1 MEIISQH
8 AKKIMEE
15 CKERA
20 EDMGLRFES
29 ETLEYIVTNREFL
42 ELSPKVMI
50 PTLYDYWVND
60 VEVLKENAKYKL
72 QPSNPYETV
81 INSRPAISFYNDNN
95 PDWLNIMIFYH
106 VLGHIDFF
114 QNNRLFEH
122 TWKDDFVGQALA
134 DKRLINQLR
143 SRNGRWVDYAIEFS
157 RNMDNITG
165 YFDTIAKINYDG
177 SKDPAPKIEYYF
189 STFLQDIEKVS
200 QHDFFTEI
208 ERYND
213 LIEGVGENVGES
225 VFFGE
230 IRKKYPEFEAM
241 FEKYVNK
248 QKSQNEVVDLMTFV
262 RDHSPFL
269 RKEENKWMKEIMT
282 IIRNTG
288 IYFEPQRRTKI
299 INEGW
304 ASYWHDRLFRA
315 DERIKGHEIAY
326 AKINAMV
333 TSINPV
339 GLNPYAIGLRLLE
352 HVIDLA
358 NKGKLEYNFQKL
370 MDIEGRKNF
379 DNQSNKGNEALFA
392 LRTHFSDF
400 TLINTF
406 TSQDFVDEHN
416 LFVVGKRVNQERKT
430 YEYYVKSR
438 KGEDYKKMLIDSLYH
453 PPVIRP
459 IPDKSSDENLYLE
472 HEFEGK
478 QLIQDFIPNTMLG
491 ISYMWGGQVQ
501 LKTTEI
507 HRRNPEANGEPP
519 VFEYRPVL
527 YTMKG
532 KQVSK
537 KNL

>member
-1 MEIISQH
+1 
-8 AKKIMEE
+8 MEE
-15 CKERA
+15 CKQRA
-20 EDMGLRFES
+20 EEVGLRFES

-42 ELSPKVMI
+42 HLSPKVMI
-50 PTLYDYWVND
+50 PTLYDYWVSD
-60 VEVLKENAKYKL
+60 VEVLKENAKYKI

-114 QNNRLFEH
+114 QNNRMFEH
-122 TWKDDFVGQALA
+122 TWSDDFVGQALA

-143 SRNGRWVDYAIEFS
+143 SRHGRWVDYAIEFS
-157 RNMDNITG
+157 RNMDNMTG
-165 YFDTIAKINYDG
+165 YFETLAKMNYDG
-177 SKDPAPKIEYYF
+177 EKDPSPRIEYYF
-189 STFLQDIEKVS
+189 STFLQDIGQVS
-200 QHDFFTEI
+200 QHDFFNEI

-213 LIEGVGENVGES
+213 LIEQVGENVAES
-225 VFFGE
+225 VFFAE
-230 IRKKYPEFEAM
+230 IRKKHPEFEAL
-241 FEKYVNK
+241 FEKYKLQSEDHKKVI
-248 QKSQNEVVDLMTFV
+248 DLMTFV
-262 RDHSPFL
+262 RDYSPFL
-269 RKEENKWMKEIMT
+269 RKEGNKWMKEVMT

-315 DERIKGHEIAY
+315 DDRIKGHEVAY

-333 TSINPV
+333 TSISRV
-339 GLNPYAIGLRLLE
+339 GLNPYAIGLRLIE
-352 HVIDLA
+352 HVMDLA
-358 NKGKLEYNFQKL
+358 NKGRLDFNFQKL
-370 MDIEGRKNF
+370 MDIEKRENF
-379 DNQSNKGNEALFA
+379 DTKAQKGHDALFA

-406 TSQDFVDEHN
+406 TSQDFVDEHH
-416 LFVVGKRVNQERKT
+416 LFVVGKRVNPQRKT

-438 KGEDYKKMLIDSLYH
+438 KGKDYKKMLIDSLYH

-459 IPDKSSDENLYLE
+459 ILEKTTDENLYME
-472 HEFEGK
+472 HIFEGK
-478 QLIQDFIPNTMLG
+478 QLIQDFIPSTMMG

-501 LKTTEI
+501 LQTTEI
-507 HRRNPEANGEPP
+507 HRKNPENEGQPP
-519 VFEYRPVL
+519 VFDYRPVL

-532 KQVSK
+532 KQISK